1 MKKRMLSLL
10 SAIIIVLSFLCSCGN
25 DEPEIE
31 TQNSTKTTTTTEA
44 TSFRGPPKVSISSFS
59 MKKTQSES
67 DTTTTTSKSSTIPES
82 TTTKS
87 ETETKSKTTTSKTT
101 TSEKQTTTTAK
112 PAERPVPA
120 IVKSILVETSNSNG
134 FDKSFMYYCKEY
146 GFSGES
152 EDVMWF
158 QDIDGDGKPDL
169 VLGGHTAVTPKT
181 GQGVSNC
188 YCLYLSS
195 GQGSDY
201 LEFKPDYAH
210 RNKYGHNAFVLQ
222 AYRDKNGALMFTQ
235 TQFHAYT
242 SGDGGDPK
250 YAGNFGLYEYDFKN
264 GKSEKDKKL
273 LLYYGYHP
281 QFGSGADAFSCSD
294 GNYNNITA
302 AQAKKFYKNYYSDK
316 TPLKANVKT
325 IKYSDYLKMSQ
336 KQRQK
341 ALTESYYAFSYTV
354 DKSIKPY
361 GKEVFDKI

>member
-1 MKKRMLSLL
+1 MSKKIISLL
-10 SAIIIVLSFLCSCGN
+10 TAVIIASSILCSCGS
-25 DEPEIE
+25 DK
-31 TQNSTKTTTTTEA
+31 QSTEA
-44 TSFRGPPKVSISSFS
+44 
-59 MKKTQSES
+59 Q
-67 DTTTTTSKSSTIPES
+67 DTTTTTIATTTEETSLRLPPKVTVSEFSLKKENTQSETTSTTKLKTTKKTES
-82 TTTKS
+82 TTI
-87 ETETKSKTTTSKTT
+87 TTTTKAKS
-101 TSEKQTTTTAK
+101 SEKQTTTTAK
-112 PAERPVPA
+112 PTERPVPA

-134 FDKSFMYYCKEY
+134 FDKNFMYYCKEY

-158 QDIDGDGKPDL
+158 QDIDGDRKPDL

-181 GQGVSNC
+181 GQGRSNC

-222 AYRDKNGALMFTQ
+222 AYTDKNGELMFTQ

-242 SGDGGDPK
+242 SSENSNPK
-250 YAGNFGLYEYDFKN
+250 YAGTFGMYEYDFKN

-273 LLYYGYHP
+273 LLFYGYEP
-281 QFGSGADAFSCSD
+281 KSSSGQGYFSCHD
-294 GNYNNITA
+294 GNDNSLTA

-325 IKYSDYLKMSQ
+325 IKYSDYLKMTK

-361 GKEVFDKI
+361 AKEVFDNI